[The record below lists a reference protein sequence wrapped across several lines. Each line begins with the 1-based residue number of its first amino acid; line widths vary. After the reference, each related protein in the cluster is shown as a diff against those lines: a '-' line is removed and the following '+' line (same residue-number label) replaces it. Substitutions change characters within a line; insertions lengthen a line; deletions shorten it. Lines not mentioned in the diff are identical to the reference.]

1 MPSTPWPLPLVD
13 NGESLQ
19 QLISHEY
26 ILRLIDTPEGVPGE
40 TPFDMRAPLDY
51 IHKRDKITTDDI
63 TKQFKRAFAGVIE
76 ACEGYKI
83 CKEFKIPGM
92 VFNSGIDDVLGPKDR
107 DVRHA
112 QRLLKFSLDE
122 AMNTEEVDKTQFHV
136 GIVGAGMAGLYTA
149 MILKTLAIPYEI
161 LEASNRIGGRVYT
174 HRFSNDPGDYYDAGA
189 MRFPDI
195 PIMDRTF
202 RLFRQLGIEKKPYIT
217 ENEFRAKGPPRRE
230 HVHSREYR
238 REQSHR
244 HGDLIPY
251 HFTGE
256 NTPSY
261 FNDRLLT
268 IKPSLPCAEKDPYS
282 FSTANGG
289 TVHNS

>member
-1 MPSTPWPLPLVD
+1 MAPTPWPPRVDD

-40 TPFDMRAPLDY
+40 TLFDTRAPLDY
-51 IHKRDKITTDDI
+51 LQEKRKISPEQATEE
-63 TKQFKRAFAGVIE
+63 FKHAFAGVIE
-76 ACEGYKI
+76 ACKGFE
-83 CKEFKIPGM
+83 IPGID
-92 VFNSGIDDVLGPKDR
+92 FNSGIYPVPNQDHR

-112 QRLLKFSLDE
+112 HRLLNYFLKE
-122 AMNTEEVDKTQFHV
+122 PMNITEVDQTPFHV

-149 MILKTLAIPYEI
+149 MILKTLEIPYEI

-174 HRFSNDPGDYYDAGA
+174 HRFSNDPGDYYDVGA

-202 RLFRQLGIEKKPYIT
+202 KLFRQLGIEKRPYQDYDK
-217 ENEFRAKGPPRRE
+217 FRAKGPPRRE
-230 HVHSREYR
+230 HVHRREYR

-251 HFTGE
+251 HFAGK
-256 NTPSY
+256 NMPSY
-261 FNDRLLT
+261 FNDRLLK
-268 IKPSLPCAEKDPYS
+268 ISPSSPCAVQVEKDPYS